1 MAELRQTSVNTYH
14 SVHLPMI
21 NCPLNLSFKI
31 AGLYVYSCFTLTKLT
46 LSEAYAEYM
55 SEEED
60 EESFVGKC
68 H

>member
-1 MAELRQTSVNTYH
+1 
-14 SVHLPMI
+14 MI